1 MGAFP
6 YRTAAV
12 LVVVLGLAGCGSSPA
27 TKPSTAASTPA
38 ASTAASSPATAGTAV
53 TATETEFSITLS
65 QQTFTPGRYTFTA
78 VDKGHFAHDLVIE
91 GPGVDKAT
99 SSTLSPGGSTTLS
112 VTLQTGS
119 YELWCSIDSHKD
131 RGMDLKITVS

>member
-12 LVVVLGLAGCGSSPA
+12 LVTGASVALGLAGCGSSPS
-27 TKPSTAASTPA
+27 TKPSAAASAAASTPA
-38 ASTAASSPATAGTAV
+38 AAGTAV

-65 QQTFTPGRYTFTA
+65 TKTFTPGRYTFTA
-78 VDKGHFAHDLVIE
+78 VDKGHFAHDLVID

-99 SSTLSPGGSTTLS
+99 SSTLSPGGSTTLT
-112 VTLQTGS
+112 VTLQKGS
-119 YELWCSIDSHKD
+119 YELWCNIDGHKD